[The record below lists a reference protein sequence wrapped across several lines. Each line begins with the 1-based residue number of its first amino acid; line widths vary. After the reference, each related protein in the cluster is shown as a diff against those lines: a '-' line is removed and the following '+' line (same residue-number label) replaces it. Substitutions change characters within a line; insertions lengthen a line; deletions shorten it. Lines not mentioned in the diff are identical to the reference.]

1 MESKNLIG
9 WQLRRFRIAK
19 GLTVDQLAAALS
31 RSSTLSSEE
40 LAQMELGTR
49 KILDYQILAI
59 SEILRIPISDLF
71 ATLPRKRRA
80 KQEPR

>member
-19 GLTVDQLAAALS
+19 GLTVDQLASALS
-31 RSSTLSSEE
+31 KSSPLSSEE

-49 KILDYQILAI
+49 RVLDYQVLAI
-59 SEILRIPISDLF
+59 SQVLRVRLSDLF
-71 ATLPRKRRA
+71 ATPPRKRRA

>member
-31 RSSTLSSEE
+31 RSSPLSSEE

-71 ATLPRKRRA
+71 ATPPRKRRA
-80 KQEPR
+80 KQEPK